1 MKDPQRSAPN
11 GLEAF
16 MQSLGQLESGNN
28 YNAKGPKHHT
38 YGTATGR
45 FQIMSKIY
53 GGWAREAGVDP
64 NDWSPAAQDRVAR
77 YKMTQYYNR
86 YGSWDLVA
94 VAWFAGPARADKAK
108 KSGINSVGGIKDS
121 LGTSVSKYVD
131 KVRKGMA
138 TGTGQAPTGSADSM
152 ERQTEQRSMMR
163 MERGVLANP
172 GNPRAA
178 IPGNARDSWGVG
190 GRKSTIAPIE
200 AAPGSELTE
209 AQQRTRDDQMSQESM
224 GGILAAVSEAAM
236 AKGGKVLDLKAFLG
250 MPTASMQEQSLVQG
264 DKIPEPETIPAPD
277 PAVVPQEGGEATPFG
292 QGKKAEAPKH
302 SGFNGLTDTA
312 KQGTQWLMGQFGGL
326 RFTSG
331 YRDPQRNAAAG
342 GVKNSKHLT
351 GQASDFVGTEAEM
364 QAAAKAAK
372 AAGAKVLIHDS
383 GSGRHLHI
391 EWP

>member
-1 MKDPQRSAPN
+1 MREPQRSSPN

-16 MQSLGQLESGNN
+16 MTSLGQLESGNN

-64 NDWSPAAQDRVAR
+64 GDWSPAAQDRVAR

-152 ERQTEQRSMMR
+152 ERQIQQRSAPRPSMSFPSAAMGK
-163 MERGVLANP
+163 MTDIMGQAARG
-172 GNPRAA
+172 
-178 IPGNARDSWGVG
+178 G
-190 GRKSTIAPIE
+190 GSRIAPIE
-200 AAPGSELTE
+200 AAPGTQLTQV
-209 AQQRTRDDQMSQESM
+209 QQQTRDDQIGQDAM
-224 GGILAAVSEAAM
+224 GGILAAVSEAA
-236 AKGGKVLDLKAFLG
+236 KGNGGKVLDLKGFLG
-250 MPTASMQEQSLVQG
+250 MQSITGREQSVVQG
-264 DKIPEPETIPAPD
+264 ERMIPEPE
-277 PAVVPQEGGEATPFG
+277 VVPQGTGEAVPADLG
-292 QGKKAEAPKH
+292 SGPMAEPPKH
-302 SGFNGLTDTA
+302 DGFRGLTDTA
-312 KQGTQWLMGQFGGL
+312 KQGTQKLMGQFGGL

-331 YRDPQRNAAAG
+331 YRDPQRNKAAG

-364 QAAAKAAK
+364 QRASAAAKAM
-372 AAGAKVLIHDS
+372 GARVLIHDS